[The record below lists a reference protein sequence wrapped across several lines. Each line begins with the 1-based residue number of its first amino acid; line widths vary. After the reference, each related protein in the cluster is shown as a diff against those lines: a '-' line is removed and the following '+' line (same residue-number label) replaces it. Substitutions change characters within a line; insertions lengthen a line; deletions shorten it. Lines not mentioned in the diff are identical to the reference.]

1 MGFVAYPIP
10 GFQEP
15 VSCLTHL
22 AAAVVFA
29 MVGVKLVQRG
39 RPSQCRMASL
49 AVLVFSTV
57 FLLSMSAVYH
67 LLGPGSGR
75 WVMRQLDIAGVFVLI
90 AGTATPIHVILFKR
104 WACWAPL
111 LLMWSV
117 AATGIT
123 LRAIFEESLPPYL
136 GTGLF
141 LAMGWCGAVPSV
153 VLWRRYGYG
162 FVEPLVWGGIA
173 YTVGAIVLMAR
184 WPILIPGVVGPHE
197 IWHIAVLLG
206 ISLHWKFV
214 FQFAAGFP
222 LTVVTKPS

>member
-1 MGFVAYPIP
+1 MGFAAYPIP

-22 AAAVVFA
+22 IAAVVFA
-29 MVGVKLVQRG
+29 VVGARLVRRG
-39 RPSQCRMASL
+39 RPNPCRMASL
-49 AVLVFSTV
+49 AVLAISTV

-67 LLGPGSGR
+67 LLGPGSNR
-75 WVMRQLDIAGVFVLI
+75 SVMRQLDIAGVFVLI

-141 LAMGWCGAVPSV
+141 LAMGWCGAVPS
-153 VLWRRYGYG
+153 
-162 FVEPLVWGGIA
+162 
-173 YTVGAIVLMAR
+173 IVL
-184 WPILIPGVVGPHE
+184 
-197 IWHIAVLLG
+197 
-206 ISLHWKFV
+206 
-214 FQFAAGFP
+214 
-222 LTVVTKPS
+222 